1 MTAETS
7 VKANLLRSLRLLLK
21 PLVRL
26 LMSQGIG
33 HQEFSEAAKEVY
45 VEIALREQLS
55 RGMGKTNKSGVAVA
69 TGLTR
74 KEVSA
79 VISRALGEE
88 PQKRTLSRPARVLS
102 GWHSDPAFT
111 GPYGFPLEIAYEDKA
126 GQPSFVDLVKTYS
139 GDQSPKQILE
149 ELLRAGAVVETEENT
164 YKPARRDFEPD
175 RLSPELIGRFG
186 DVTFDLLTTLSSNVR
201 KEGVGQGIFDRRVLS
216 DNKLSRDE
224 LVRFEAYL
232 KDRGQMFLEEVD
244 NWLSNAVT
252 YKEPQSEGVFDSGL
266 TMIHFTTYNPE
277 EKFTLS
283 ELLEQLSSSTSR
295 NNEGDLE
302 D

>member
-1 MTAETS
+1 MTPETS
-7 VKANLLRSLRLLLK
+7 VKANLLGSLRLLLK

-26 LMSQGIG
+26 LIAQGIG

-45 VEIALREQLS
+45 VEIALRDQVS
-55 RGMGKTNKSGVAVA
+55 RSGERINKSGVAVV

-79 VISRALGEE
+79 VIARAVGEE
-88 PQKRTLSRPARVLS
+88 PRKKTLSRPARVLS
-102 GWHSDPAFT
+102 GWHSDPNFT
-111 GPYGFPLEIAYEDKA
+111 GPYGLPLEIPYEDVPGK
-126 GQPSFVDLVKTYS
+126 PSFVSLVKTYS

-149 ELLRAGAVVETEENT
+149 ELLRVGALVETEDKT
-164 YKPARRDFEPD
+164 YKPGRRDFEPD
-175 RLSPELIGRFG
+175 RLSPELISRFG

-216 DNKLSRDE
+216 DNKLSREE
-224 LVRFEAYL
+224 LARFEVYL

-244 NWLSNAVT
+244 NWLSNAIT
-252 YKEPQSEGVFDSGL
+252 HKKSPSDEEVFDSGL

-277 EKFTLS
+277 EKATLS
-283 ELLEQLSSSTSR
+283 ELLASLSISSSKDD
-295 NNEGDLE
+295 EGDA
-302 D
+302 

>member
-1 MTAETS
+1 
-7 VKANLLRSLRLLLK
+7 
-21 PLVRL
+21 
-26 LMSQGIG
+26 
-33 HQEFSEAAKEVY
+33 
-45 VEIALREQLS
+45 
-55 RGMGKTNKSGVAVA
+55 
-69 TGLTR
+69 
-74 KEVSA
+74 
-79 VISRALGEE
+79 
-88 PQKRTLSRPARVLS
+88 
-102 GWHSDPAFT
+102 
-111 GPYGFPLEIAYEDKA
+111 LEIAYEDKA